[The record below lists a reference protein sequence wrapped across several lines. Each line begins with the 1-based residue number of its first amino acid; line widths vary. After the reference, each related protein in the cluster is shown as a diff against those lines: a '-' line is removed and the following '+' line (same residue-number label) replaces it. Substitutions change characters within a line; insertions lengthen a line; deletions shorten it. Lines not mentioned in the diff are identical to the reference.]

1 MIVVLALSSNPNAL
15 KNRIYYIYSFAV
27 RVRANSSALVL
38 AVVTVFC
45 FVALK
50 CSIPPNSLMAYLL
63 ELYLVLLSSAN
74 AASLYVKKTWSSKVV
89 LSNFKAKYLVLIT

>member
-15 KNRIYYIYSFAV
+15 KNRVYYIYSFAV
-27 RVRANSSALVL
+27 KVRANSFDLVL

-50 CSIPPNSLMAYLL
+50 CNVPPNSLIAYLL
-63 ELYLVLLSSAN
+63 KLYLVLLLFAN
-74 AASLYVKKTWSSKVV
+74 AILLYIKKTWSFKVV
-89 LSNFKAKYLVLIT
+89 LSNFKAKYLVFTK

>member
-1 MIVVLALSSNPNAL
+1 MMVVLALSSNPNAL
-15 KNRIYYIYSFAV
+15 KNRIYHIYSFAI

-38 AVVTVFC
+38 AVVIVFC

-50 CSIPPNSLMAYLL
+50 CIILPNSLIAYPL

-74 AASLYVKKTWSSKVV
+74 AASLYVKKT
-89 LSNFKAKYLVLIT
+89 